1 MGAGLYTAL
10 ERYLGTDCK
19 LCYWLKW
26 LGFQT
31 PALLLKHKRS
41 HEHCSSHC
49 GAGGTALQAARGGKP
64 VAGAVSHRSGIEV
77 TGMAAALFWD
87 SSAPPAFAWASS
99 VRPLTHTTEQN
110 LWDAPS
116 AAFPLLQLL
125 ARVAGEGAVP
135 EEDCSGSAMW
145 PWLWNPEIYFE
156 SVSLVSVALLSKF
169 LYSVLWLVHR

>member
-1 MGAGLYTAL
+1 M
-10 ERYLGTDCK
+10 
-19 LCYWLKW
+19 
-26 LGFQT
+26 
-31 PALLLKHKRS
+31 
-41 HEHCSSHC
+41 
-49 GAGGTALQAARGGKP
+49 
-64 VAGAVSHRSGIEV
+64 AGAVSHRSGIEV